1 MKVMIPSP
9 LYDYTGGDYEVD
21 VDASNLAGLMT
32 ELERRYPGIRFRM
45 VNEQDALRG
54 HMRIF
59 INGVSVRDMN
69 AVLKPQDEVFIVQAL
84 SGG

>member
-1 MKVMIPSP
+1 MIPSP

-21 VDASNLAGLMT
+21 VDASNLAGLLA

-59 INGVSVRDMN
+59 INGVSVRDMSF
-69 AVLKPQDEVFIVQAL
+69 VLKPQDEVFIVQAL